1 MLKDIRVSKI
11 RTGDEVVVTA
21 GRDKGRRGKVVARV
35 GEDRLAIEG
44 VNMVKKH
51 TKPNPAKGV
60 TGGVSE
66 KTLSIHCSN
75 VAIFNA
81 STGKPDRVISKMVCD
96 KKSRVFKSS
105 GEVIKA

>member
-1 MLKDIRVSKI
+1 VSKI
-11 RTGDEVVVTA
+11 RTGDEVVVLT

-35 GEDRLAIEG
+35 GTDRFAIEG
-44 VNMVKKH
+44 VNSVKKH
-51 TKPNPAKGV
+51 MKPNPAKGV
-60 TGGVSE
+60 TGGVSD

-81 STGKPDRVISKMVCD
+81 ATGQADRVGTKMIGD

-105 GEVIKA
+105 GEEIKA